1 MPTELKKSMTKKL
14 TITKL
19 KTVKSGKKKK
29 TEDPDKIFAKLEKKE
44 IVESEGMSGLK
55 IKLYLKIGN
64 LQLFIYCA

>member
-44 IVESEGMSGLK
+44 IVESEDGKEDEDEKEKSDDEK
-55 IKLYLKIGN
+55 
-64 LQLFIYCA
+64 